1 VRPRDVGMVFRL
13 FLRSARLQKKRATLT
28 IASLA
33 WGTVTI
39 LLLLSF
45 GEGLKRQMSA
55 NEQAMGSNLAILWP
69 GETSMPFRGLPEGRP
84 IRPRL
89 EDVDYAR
96 ERMPELDAIW
106 GELTS
111 WRTALTYG
119 RKTVNGRVTGTRWD
133 YGTARKNFPQPGGRF
148 LDPRDNAEERRVVFL
163 GNELA
168 ADLFGKEDP
177 VGKTL
182 LINATP
188 FTVIGVMERKRQS
201 STYGGPDAQ
210 HAVIPQETFQAV
222 LGKDRLNVVVIHVRR
237 AEEMDQ
243 ALSHLNQVLSPRLG
257 FDPDDPHV
265 WGVWNTVNSQKIG
278 ERILTG
284 LEIFFGVI
292 GALTLVVGGVGV
304 ANIMYA
310 VVKERTREIG
320 VKMALGAR
328 RSWITG
334 PFVLEGVVY
343 TFVGGLFGGFI
354 AILIVTGLSLI
365 PLEGSKA
372 LEFLGHPTLSW
383 PIGIAAVAILGT
395 CGLAA
400 GYFPARRAASIDPAA
415 TLRYE

>member
-1 VRPRDVGMVFRL
+1 VRARDVGMVFRL

-69 GETSMPFRGLPEGRP
+69 GETSLPFRGLPEGRP

-133 YGTARKNFPQPGGRF
+133 YGNARKNFPRPGGRF
-148 LDPRDNAEERRVVFL
+148 LDPRDNAEQRRVVFL

-177 VGKTL
+177 VGKSL
-182 LINATP
+182 LINTTP

-222 LGKDRLNVVVIHVRR
+222 LGKDKLNVVVIHARR
-237 AEEMDQ
+237 AEDMDQ

-265 WGVWNTVNSQKIG
+265 WGVWNTVRSQKIG
-278 ERILTG
+278 ERILIG

-320 VKMALGAR
+320 VKVALGAR

-354 AILIVTGLSLI
+354 AILVVTGLSLI
-365 PLEGSKA
+365 PLEGSKV

-383 PIGIAAVAILGT
+383 PIGVAAVAILGT

>member
-1 VRPRDVGMVFRL
+1 MRAHDVAMVLRL
-13 FLRSARLQKKRATLT
+13 FLSSARLQKKRATLT

-69 GETSMPFRGLPEGRP
+69 GETSLPFRGLPEGRP

-133 YGTARKNFPQPGGRF
+133 YGNARKNFPRPGGRF
-148 LDPRDNAEERRVVFL
+148 LDPRDNAEQRRVVFL

-177 VGKTL
+177 VGKSL
-182 LINATP
+182 LINTTP

-222 LGKDRLNVVVIHVRR
+222 LGKDKLNVVVIHARR
-237 AEEMDQ
+237 AEDMDQ

-265 WGVWNTVNSQKIG
+265 WGVWNTVRSQKIG
-278 ERILTG
+278 ERILIG

-354 AILIVTGLSLI
+354 AILVVTGLSLI
-365 PLEGSKA
+365 PLEGSKV

-383 PIGIAAVAILGT
+383 PIGVAAVAILGT

>member
-1 VRPRDVGMVFRL
+1 MRAHDVAMVLRL
-13 FLRSARLQKKRATLT
+13 FLSSARLQKKRATLT

-69 GETSMPFRGLPEGRP
+69 GETSLPFRGLPEGRP

-133 YGTARKNFPQPGGRF
+133 YGNARKNFPRPGGRF
-148 LDPRDNAEERRVVFL
+148 LDPRDNAEQRRVVFL

-177 VGKTL
+177 VGKSL
-182 LINATP
+182 LINTTP

-222 LGKDRLNVVVIHVRR
+222 LGKDKLNVVVIHARR
-237 AEEMDQ
+237 AEDMDQ

-265 WGVWNTVNSQKIG
+265 WGVWNTVRSQKIG
-278 ERILTG
+278 ERILIG

-320 VKMALGAR
+320 VKVALGAR

-354 AILIVTGLSLI
+354 AILVVTGLSLI
-365 PLEGSKA
+365 PLEGSKV

-383 PIGIAAVAILGT
+383 PIGVAAVAILGT